1 MTWFFRRLETKALIQ
16 ESTLQLQWPVEVRRS
31 ARRRTLEMRVT
42 WDNRF
47 RVLCPIVLSDAQIA
61 DFVSAKSGWIESK
74 LRINAS
80 KINGSSQIMT
90 AGSVLFFRGQTKT
103 LAATQAERTAITL
116 DNDRLIVQAQGNS
129 SEALNALLRD
139 WFYQRA
145 KEILLERTEFYSR
158 VLGHQPTKIIFKAYR
173 SMWGWCNASGE
184 IAFDWRVVMAPDSV
198 IEYLVVHEL
207 CHLTH
212 FDHSSSFWDLVES
225 VKPDFRESKSWL
237 RANAGWIKQMFKNDS
252 GVHQSTYPI

>member
-1 MTWFFRRLETKALIQ
+1 VTWFSGRLETTALIQ

-31 ARRRTLEMRVT
+31 ARRRTLEVRAT
-42 WDNRF
+42 WDNRV
-47 RVLCPIVLSDAQIA
+47 RVLCPMILNDVQIA

-80 KINGSSQIMT
+80 KINGSSQIIT
-90 AGSVLFFRGQTKT
+90 AGSILFFRGQTLT
-103 LAATQAERTAITL
+103 LVVTQAERTAITL
-116 DNDRLIVQAQGNS
+116 DQARLIVKAPGNS

-145 KEILLERTEFYSR
+145 KDILLERTEFYSQA
-158 VLGHQPTKIIFKAYR
+158 LGHQPTKIIFKAYR
-173 SMWGWCNASGE
+173 SMWGRCNARGE
-184 IAFDWRVVMAPDSV
+184 IAFDWRIVMAPDSV

-212 FDHSSSFWDLVES
+212 FDHSSRFWDLVES

-237 RANAGWIKQMFKNDS
+237 RANARWIKQMFENDS
-252 GVHQSTYPI
+252 GIH

>member
-1 MTWFFRRLETKALIQ
+1 MTWFSRRLETKALIQ

-31 ARRRTLEMRVT
+31 ARRRTLEVRVT
-42 WDNRF
+42 WDNRV
-47 RVLCPIVLSDAQIA
+47 RVLCPMILNDAQIA

-80 KINGSSQIMT
+80 KINGSSQIIT
-90 AGSVLFFRGQTKT
+90 AGSVLFFRGQTLT
-103 LAATQAERTAITL
+103 LVATQAERTAITL
-116 DNDRLIVQAQGNS
+116 DQARLIVKAPGNS

-145 KEILLERTEFYSR
+145 REILLERTEFYSQ
-158 VLGHQPTKIIFKAYR
+158 VLGHQPTKITFKVYR
-173 SMWGWCNASGE
+173 SMWGRCNASGA
-184 IAFDWRVVMAPDSV
+184 IAFDWRIVMAPDSV

-252 GVHQSTYPI
+252 DVH

>member
-1 MTWFFRRLETKALIQ
+1 MTWFSRRLETKALIK

-31 ARRRTLEMRVT
+31 ARRRTLEVRVT
-42 WDNRF
+42 WDNRV
-47 RVLCPIVLSDAQIA
+47 RVLCPMILSDAQIA
-61 DFVSAKSGWIESK
+61 DFVGVKSGWIASK

-80 KINGSSQIMT
+80 KISGSSQIIT
-90 AGSVLFFRGQTKT
+90 VGSVLFFRGQTLT
-103 LAATQAERTAITL
+103 LVATQAKRTAIIL
-116 DNDRLIVQAQGNS
+116 DQARLIVQAQGNC

-145 KEILLERTEFYSR
+145 REILLERTEFYSQ
-158 VLGHQPTKIIFKAYR
+158 VLGHQPTKITLKVYR
-173 SMWGWCNASGE
+173 SMWGRCNASGA
-184 IAFDWRVVMAPDSV
+184 IAFDWRIVMAPDSV

-237 RANAGWIKQMFKNDS
+237 RANAGWIKKMFKNDS
-252 GVHQSTYPI
+252 DVH